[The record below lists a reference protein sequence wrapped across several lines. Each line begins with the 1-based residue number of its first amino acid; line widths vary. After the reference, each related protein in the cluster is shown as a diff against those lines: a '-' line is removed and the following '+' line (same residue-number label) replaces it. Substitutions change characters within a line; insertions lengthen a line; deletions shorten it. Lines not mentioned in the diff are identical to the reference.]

1 MLVEESGVSLR
12 PFDEITTANQIYA
25 LSQVL
30 GIRDDSR
37 VGGRQSEGA
46 YDWVARWQTQL
57 VAELRR

>member
-12 PFDEITTANQIYA
+12 PFDEITAANQIYA

-37 VGGRQSEGA
+37 VGRRQSEGA
-46 YDWVARWQTQL
+46 YDWVARWANATGGR
-57 VAELRR
+57 A